1 MEPRNARPVRLRDQI
16 VAFAVVRLVINTGHR
31 MIYPFLPTIARGL
44 GVEFSAISRAVSAR
58 SALGLISPVFGA
70 LANRRG
76 GKAAM
81 LIGLALFAGSMAL
94 VVIWPTYP
102 ALFLSLLVANA
113 GKLVYDPA
121 MQAYLGDR
129 VHYTQRGLAIAIT
142 ELSWSGAFLLGM
154 PVIGWLID
162 RSGQWQA
169 PFPMLTA
176 LGLFAIVLLWFIV
189 PPGDGT
195 AYKQPSLAQGLRIV
209 TANPSALAGLATGF
223 FISASNETVG
233 IIYGAWLEDAFKLEV
248 TALGLSAIVIG
259 IAELVGESSVAG
271 YVDRIGKRRAVAL
284 GLGTNALAVLLL
296 PTLGFSEAG
305 AMVGLFLFFITF
317 EFAIVSSIPLMTE
330 LLPEARA
337 TLMAGNVTAYSGGRM
352 LGALIG
358 APLFGIGLIA
368 NCATAAIFDILA
380 LSALLLFVRQD

>member
-1 MEPRNARPVRLRDQI
+1 MKSRNARPVQLRHQI
-16 VAFAVVRLVINTGHR
+16 VVFAVVRLVINTGHR

-58 SALGLISPVFGA
+58 SALGLFSPVFGA

-81 LIGLALFAGSMAL
+81 LIGLALFAGAMAL

-102 ALFLSLLVANA
+102 ALFLSLLVASA

-154 PVIGWLID
+154 PVFGWLIK

-169 PFPMLTA
+169 PFPMLTV
-176 LGLFAIVLLWFIV
+176 LGLIAIVLLWIVV

-195 AYKQPSLAQGLRIV
+195 EHKPPSLAQGLRIIK
-209 TANPSALAGLATGF
+209 ANPSALAGLVTGF

-259 IAELVGESSVAG
+259 IAELVGEGSVAG

-284 GLGTNALAVLLL
+284 GIGTNALTALLL
-296 PTLGFSEAG
+296 PALGFSEAG

-380 LSALLLFVRQD
+380 LSALLLFVWQD